1 MIFVRRTIEMTL
13 ETTRNIGLDILKC
26 FCIPFIILLHTGVLK
41 YSFSINLE
49 PISRFAVPCFFI
61 ITGFFYNDIV
71 KRGKEKKQIKKIIFL
86 IIVFNVLIISLNAIY
101 FKGNGVV
108 NWIISCFSKTKVIDF
123 LVFNEALI
131 TGHFGS
137 SHIWYL
143 NALLYVLFIAFAYR
157 KLKIFKLLYYFTP
170 IFLICGFILE
180 CFSKQLFGV
189 NFSDGGKY
197 YYYRNFITVGIPYFC
212 IGNLLRSFKL
222 YEQKFKNAVLLVL
235 SLFLLMLSFVE
246 FRIEKHFGLTT
257 NGEFF
262 ILTPFYSTGIFLFF
276 HNVFERRE
284 PNKAG
289 KIAALIGE
297 KYVIWIYLFHL
308 PVIVII
314 IDVLLFFGV
323 LVPDRLLVSL
333 LTLAVSLFVAVII
346 DYVLKL
352 RKRNKRII

>member
-1 MIFVRRTIEMTL
+1 M
-13 ETTRNIGLDILKC
+13 
-26 FCIPFIILLHTGVLK
+26 
-41 YSFSINLE
+41 
-49 PISRFAVPCFFI
+49 
-61 ITGFFYNDIV
+61 
-71 KRGKEKKQIKKIIFL
+71 
-86 IIVFNVLIISLNAIY
+86 
-101 FKGNGVV
+101 
-108 NWIISCFSKTKVIDF
+108 
-123 LVFNEALI
+123 VFNEDLI

-143 NALLYVLFIAFAYR
+143 NALLYVLLIAFAFR

-222 YEQKFKNAVLLVL
+222 YELKFKNAVLLVL

-284 PNKAG
+284 PNKVG